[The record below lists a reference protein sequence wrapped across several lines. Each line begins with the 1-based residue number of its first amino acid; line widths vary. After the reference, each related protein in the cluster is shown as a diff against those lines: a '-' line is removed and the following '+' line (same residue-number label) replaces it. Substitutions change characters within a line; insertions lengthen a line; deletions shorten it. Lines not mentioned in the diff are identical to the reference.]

1 MNSQTFRLVLL
12 VSCAH
17 AMVHMFEHALPAVEQ
32 MIGEEFAVGRERTG
46 ALGTVWRLP
55 FGWAA
60 MMVGWLTDR
69 WGSKRMLI
77 GYLIG
82 CIVTAI
88 LAWWAPTLA
97 ILFVVMFLM
106 GTFASIYHPAGL
118 SLISR
123 ETTPENRGAALGWHG
138 IFGSLGIA
146 AAPFIA
152 ALVFSTGSV
161 GWREYFLVL
170 TVPAAI
176 IAILLL
182 RLRVDSES
190 PSRRAESSRLAALN
204 DEPIAWRRFLVLVS
218 AGALSGFV
226 YSAFLFFLPRY
237 LDQTNLRPEGWTDES
252 FRNTLATVVLLC
264 AAVGQGLAGRIA
276 APDRLEKQLA
286 AILLA
291 NAPLLWWMA
300 LAEGPLRLI
309 SACLL
314 ALVHFMNQPIYN
326 SLIAEL
332 VPTSR
337 RSFGYGFSNMICFG
351 VGAFG
356 PMAVGPIS
364 LESMVYATLGA
375 VALVA
380 GLLASLLCHKPGSGA
395 SRPDRA
401 V

>member
-1 MNSQTFRLVLL
+1 MNSETFRLVIL

-17 AMVHMFEHALPAVEQ
+17 AMVHMFEHALPSVEQ
-32 MIGEEFAVGRERTG
+32 MIGEEFGVKRDVTG

-77 GYLIG
+77 GYLLG
-82 CIVTAI
+82 CIATAI

-118 SLISR
+118 SLISH
-123 ETTPENRGAALGWHG
+123 ETTSETRGAALGWHG

-146 AAPFIA
+146 AAPFLA
-152 ALVFSTGSV
+152 ALVFSTGAV
-161 GWREYFLVL
+161 NWRQYYLVL
-170 TVPAAI
+170 TIPAAI
-176 IAILLL
+176 IAVMLL
-182 RLRVDSES
+182 RLRVRSEE
-190 PSRRAESSRLAALN
+190 PARRTSLSSLSALS
-204 DEPIAWRRFLVLVS
+204 DEPLPWKRFLLLVS

-237 LDQTNLRPEGWTDES
+237 LDQTGLRPENWTDES
-252 FRNTLATVVLLC
+252 FRNALFTVVLLC
-264 AAVGQGLAGRIA
+264 AAVGQGIAGRIA
-276 APDRLEKQLA
+276 APEKLEKQLA
-286 AILLA
+286 LILLA
-291 NAPLLWWMA
+291 NAPLLFWMA
-300 LAEGPLRLI
+300 VAEGEYRLI
-309 SACLL
+309 AACVL

-356 PMAVGPIS
+356 PIAVGPIDS
-364 LESMVYATLGA
+364 EQWVYATLGG
-375 VALVA
+375 VALCA
-380 GLLASLLCHKPGSGA
+380 GLIASLLLRKRSA
-395 SRPDRA
+395 SEP
-401 V
+401 VS

>member
-17 AMVHMFEHALPAVEQ
+17 AMVHMFEHALPSVEQ
-32 MIGEEFAVGRERTG
+32 MIGEEFEKGPDWTG
-46 ALGTVWRLP
+46 ALGTTWRLP

-77 GYLIG
+77 GYLLG
-82 CIVTAI
+82 CIATSV

-106 GTFASIYHPAGL
+106 GMFASIYHPAGL

-123 ETTPENRGAALGWHG
+123 ETTPETRGAALGWHG

-146 AAPFIA
+146 AAPFLA
-152 ALVFSTGSV
+152 ALVFSTGAVS
-161 GWREYFLVL
+161 WRQYYLVL
-170 TVPAAI
+170 TIPALI
-176 IAILLL
+176 IAILLR
-182 RLRVDSES
+182 RLRVHSEE
-190 PSRRAESSRLAALN
+190 PAKLTVEQDLASLVN
-204 DEPIAWRRFLVLVS
+204 DPLPWKRFLILVT

-226 YSAFLFFLPRY
+226 YSGFLFFLPRY
-237 LDQTNLRPEGWTDES
+237 LDQTGLCPENWSDES
-252 FRNTLATVVLLC
+252 FRNALFTIVLLC
-264 AAVGQGLAGRIA
+264 AAVGQGIAGRIA
-276 APDRLEKQLA
+276 APEKLEKQLSL
-286 AILLA
+286 ILLA
-291 NAPLLWWMA
+291 NAPLLFWMA
-300 LAEGPLRLI
+300 VAEGHFRLI
-309 SACLL
+309 AACIL

-332 VPTSR
+332 VPVSR

-356 PMAVGPIS
+356 PIAVGPIGS
-364 LESMVYATLGA
+364 EQWVYASLGG
-375 VALVA
+375 VALCA
-380 GLLASLLCHKPGSGA
+380 GVMASLLIRKTHQST
-395 SRPDRA
+395 D
-401 V
+401 